1 MTTVP
6 SSQKLLVP
14 GTNGGEEQ
22 EQEQQSHDRERS
34 FERYR
39 EIISTLPKEKGWTT
53 EHLYQYQGCWYRTTS
68 GIQGVIWMQEH
79 FKPRP
84 ADVLLVTPPKSG
96 TTWFKALLFA
106 IMNRTQFNT
115 STHPLLTTS
124 PHELVPFME
133 MFLHMNIPFPDPD
146 PLSPPRLFHTH
157 TPFTSLPQS
166 VIDSQCR
173 IVYVSRN
180 PKDVFV
186 SFYCFLQG
194 DNNSAIRLSF
204 EEAFEQYCKGFSP
217 YGPFW
222 DHILGYWKANSKW
235 PERVLLLKY
244 EDMKRDSSFHLKR
257 IAEFIGQPFSSEEE
271 KQGLVHEI
279 IKLCSFESLS
289 NMKVNKTGTFR
300 AGYLT
305 VDKNSFFRKGEVG
318 DWKNH
323 LTAEMAERLDK
334 ITERNLDG
342 CDFSFD
348 DSKDT

>member
-1 MTTVP
+1 MIPVYARSQSDCSPSCVGSCTVANLQLQVV
-6 SSQKLLVP
+6 SSVVALGSNGGGVQGNFWCLVP
-14 GTNGGEEQ
+14 MAVKNKNKNNKVMIEKEASKDT
-22 EQEQQSHDRERS
+22 ERS
-34 FERYR
+34 
-39 EIISTLPKEKGWTT
+39 
-53 EHLYQYQGCWYRTTS
+53 YQPFQKKRDGLRSICINTKA
-68 GIQGVIWMQEH
+68 V
-79 FKPRP
+79 
-84 ADVLLVTPPKSG
+84 G
-96 TTWFKALLFA
+96 T
-106 IMNRTQFNT
+106 
-115 STHPLLTTS
+115 
-124 PHELVPFME
+124 
-133 MFLHMNIPFPDPD
+133 
-146 PLSPPRLFHTH
+146 
-157 TPFTSLPQS
+157 
-166 VIDSQCR
+166 
-173 IVYVSRN
+173 
-180 PKDVFV
+180 
-186 SFYCFLQG
+186 G

>member
-39 EIISTLPKEKGWTT
+39 EVISTLPKEKGWTT

-115 STHPLLTTS
+115 STHPLLTT
-124 PHELVPFME
+124 
-133 MFLHMNIPFPDPD
+133 N
-146 PLSPPRLFHTH
+146 
-157 TPFTSLPQS
+157 
-166 VIDSQCR
+166 SQCR

-180 PKDVFV
+180 PKDVF
-186 SFYCFLQG
+186 
-194 DNNSAIRLSF
+194 
-204 EEAFEQYCKGFSP
+204 AFEQYCKGFSP